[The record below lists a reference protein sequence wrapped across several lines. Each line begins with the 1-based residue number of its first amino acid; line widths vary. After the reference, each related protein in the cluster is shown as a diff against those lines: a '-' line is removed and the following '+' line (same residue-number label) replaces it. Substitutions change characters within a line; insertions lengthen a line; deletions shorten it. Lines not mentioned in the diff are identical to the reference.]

1 MEIQVAY
8 CGFFDFRGEIWL
20 LMLLICLVG
29 QCRTPQLWRV
39 FLRNRMYN
47 IKFWINMVL
56 EMNFCPK

>member
-8 CGFFDFRGEIWL
+8 CGLFNFQGEIWL
-20 LMLLICLVG
+20 LMLLICLVS